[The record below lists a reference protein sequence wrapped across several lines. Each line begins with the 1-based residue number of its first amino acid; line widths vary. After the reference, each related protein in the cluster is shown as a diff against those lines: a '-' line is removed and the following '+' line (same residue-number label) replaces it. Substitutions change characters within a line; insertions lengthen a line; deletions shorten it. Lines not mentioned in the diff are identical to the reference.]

1 MEGKKIKLGD
11 KVEGIV
17 NVENRVLKIVIE
29 VNEDN
34 EDEWE
39 LFKKLCRK
47 NNSDASKEVRKFIRE
62 YIKKHKEEK

>member
-1 MEGKKIKLGD
+1 MLLLHKIYAKRLMMSYGY
-11 KVEGIV
+11 K
-17 NVENRVLKIVIE
+17 RATIVI
-29 VNEDN
+29 D

>member
-1 MEGKKIKLGD
+1 MQKVQKKIT
-11 KVEGIV
+11 IV
-17 NVENRVLKIVIE
+17 T
-29 VNEDN
+29 DD
-34 EDEWE
+34 DEWE

>member
-1 MEGKKIKLGD
+1 MQKKIT
-11 KVEGIV
+11 V
-17 NVENRVLKIVIE
+17 VI
-29 VNEDN
+29 N

-62 YIKKHKEEK
+62 YLKKHKEEK